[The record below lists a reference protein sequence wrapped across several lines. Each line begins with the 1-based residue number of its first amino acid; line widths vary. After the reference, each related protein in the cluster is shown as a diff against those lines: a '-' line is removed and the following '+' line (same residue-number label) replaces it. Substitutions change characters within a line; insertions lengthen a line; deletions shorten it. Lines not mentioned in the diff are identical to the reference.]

1 MAAQVTS
8 SGRQPIPLANLNSN
22 DMLYIAWDRVLMG
35 GAFEG
40 KEGMPGLKQGL
51 MVLWRLTN
59 R

>member
-1 MAAQVTS
+1 MTS

-22 DMLYIAWDRVLMG
+22 DMLYIAWDSILMG
-35 GAFEG
+35 GACEG